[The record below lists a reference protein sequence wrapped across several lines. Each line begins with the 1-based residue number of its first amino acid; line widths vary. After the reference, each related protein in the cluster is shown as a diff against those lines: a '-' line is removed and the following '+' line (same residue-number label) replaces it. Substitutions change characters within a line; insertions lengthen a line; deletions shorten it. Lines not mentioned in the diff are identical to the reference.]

1 MGTRPKASQ
10 RHESNDR
17 QDGPRNGRTGG
28 SKGVLPRN
36 GRIKLSHPARAQPRD
51 TTGLLWWQP
60 RRRWGGVARLRGAR
74 ERETVG
80 VEHVHTWSDGTDG
93 GPSRTAQNSD
103 ARVAPGT
110 AGLRQPRTHGPQS
123 PLHVPV
129 VHRARRRSDESCTVQ
144 MTNFLYRKSCFA
156 GRFPPLLFSK
166 DDDDGNQLHDE

>member
-10 RHESNDR
+10 RHESIDR

-36 GRIKLSHPARAQPRD
+36 GRMKLPHPARAQSRN
-51 TTGLLWWQP
+51 TTGLLSWQP

-74 ERETVG
+74 ERETLG

-93 GPSRTAQNSD
+93 GPSRAAQSSD
-103 ARVAPGT
+103 ARIAPGT
-110 AGLRQPRTHGPQS
+110 AGRCQPRTHGPQS

-129 VHRARRRSDESCTVQ
+129 EHRPRRGQMSMCSSP
-144 MTNFLYRKSCFA
+144 MTNFLYRKIK
-156 GRFPPLLFSK
+156 LLPAK
-166 DDDDGNQLHDE
+166 QA